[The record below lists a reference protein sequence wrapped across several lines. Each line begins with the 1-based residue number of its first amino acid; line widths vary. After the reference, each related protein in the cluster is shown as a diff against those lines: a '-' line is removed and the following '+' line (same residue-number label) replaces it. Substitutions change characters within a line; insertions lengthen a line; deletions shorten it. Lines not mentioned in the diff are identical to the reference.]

1 MDTIRINKIDVSTMK
16 SRTYKIGRASGNDI
30 LCSDIE
36 ISNDHAELIDNNGEY
51 ILIDHS
57 RNGTLVNGMRIHN
70 TSCRVRYGDSIVF
83 AGKERLNWNLVSP
96 RRVGTVSPS
105 NNGLGLGTE
114 QKNAPNSVA
123 SMVCGIASLVLS
135 VSTIVALALAII
147 GLALGVSG
155 TRKIQGQEHLYK
167 GLGML
172 KAGKV
177 CSIISLSINGIVLV
191 VLLIAGAVG
200 LSLLS
205 GL

>member
-1 MDTIRINKIDVSTMK
+1 MDTIRINKKDVSMK
-16 SRTYKIGRASGNDI
+16 SRTYKIGRGSGNDI

-36 ISNDHAELIDNNGEY
+36 VSNEHAELIDNNGTFT
-51 ILIDHS
+51 LIDYS
-57 RNGTLVNGMRIHN
+57 RNGTFVNGNRIHN
-70 TSCRVRYGDSIVF
+70 TSCHVNYGDSIVF
-83 AGKERLNWNLVSP
+83 AGKERLDWSLVSP
-96 RRVGTVSPS
+96 RRMGTAPASYG
-105 NNGLGLGTE
+105 GLGLVEE
-114 QKNAPNSVA
+114 QKNAPYSVA

-155 TRKIQGQEHLYK
+155 TRKIHGQEHLYK
-167 GLGML
+167 GMGML

-177 CSIISLSINGIVLV
+177 CSIISLCINGIVLV
-191 VLLIAGAVG
+191 VLLIVGAVG